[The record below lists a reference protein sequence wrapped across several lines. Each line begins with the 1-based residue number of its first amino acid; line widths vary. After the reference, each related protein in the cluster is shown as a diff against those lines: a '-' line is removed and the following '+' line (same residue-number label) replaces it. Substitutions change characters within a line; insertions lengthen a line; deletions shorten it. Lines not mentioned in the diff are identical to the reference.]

1 MAGKAHSARGAAAS
15 RRWVPRGGAATG
27 MGVTSTLFIFPKSP
41 HLPARLAALLQGR
54 DAAMLPAERPVAE
67 EELRAGLLAL
77 PRAGGGGPWPGTAL
91 GCAAGCGRCCA
102 PVVGALGSLWVA
114 PAEGGVEPGC
124 QLLPA
129 IGRSAHSASRGHKGI
144 QLAGIFHVVVLQ
156 ATENIYVQT
165 FRICVQTFRWIRQRC
180 LCPRQ
185 AASGRGAGTGHGTP
199 PLLAVRASKL
209 LHATYQLDNMDS
221 APCSMRH
228 CGLSKILAAPTCPLA
243 VCSVPGSGVMGTC
256 YTCRPW
262 RLVKDVT
269 GG

>member
-27 MGVTSTLFIFPKSP
+27 MVVTSTLFIFPKSP

-54 DAAMLPAERPVAE
+54 DAATLPAERPVAE

-102 PVVGALGSLWVA
+102 PVAGALGSLWVA

-129 IGRSAHSASRGHKGI
+129 IGRSAHSASRGHKGSACAESRP
-144 QLAGIFHVVVLQ
+144 QARPGPPRPAHRSFLTGSALAPACF
-156 ATENIYVQT
+156 T
-165 FRICVQTFRWIRQRC
+165 
-180 LCPRQ
+180 
-185 AASGRGAGTGHGTP
+185 AAGPGRRTTCCCADFGHH
-199 PLLAVRASKL
+199 L
-209 LHATYQLDNMDS
+209 
-221 APCSMRH
+221 
-228 CGLSKILAAPTCPLA
+228 
-243 VCSVPGSGVMGTC
+243 
-256 YTCRPW
+256 
-262 RLVKDVT
+262 
-269 GG
+269 